1 MWGRNCLLFRR
12 IWVWSRFLLV
22 LVRFVLF
29 MLLNY
34 VFTFFVLYC
43 DIRYDF
49 RVMFD
54 SSWLLFVGVC
64 VLFTLFVFIY
74 VYWCRTRFLY
84 QMMFGSFNGNTTSVT
99 CGAETAYP
107 SKTSPDFSV
116 VRISRSLV
124 FCVKFCRS
132 LSVLFLLT
140 IVFDVIPRLT
150 AFDYSFAIFKLFWHT
165 WYIYLNFS

>member
-1 MWGRNCLLFRR
+1 MF
-12 IWVWSRFLLV
+12 SRFLFCIV
-22 LVRFVLF
+22 ISATISRNVRFVLTSI
-29 MLLNY
+29 Y
-34 VFTFFVLYC
+34 
-43 DIRYDF
+43 R
-49 RVMFD
+49 
-54 SSWLLFVGVC
+54 VC

-74 VYWCRTRFLY
+74 AYWCRTRFLY
-84 QMMFGSFNGNTTSVT
+84 QMMFGSFSDNTTSVT

-116 VRISRSLV
+116 VRIARSLV

-150 AFDYSFAIFKLFWHT
+150 AFDYSFAIFKLF
-165 WYIYLNFS
+165 

>member
-1 MWGRNCLLFRR
+1 MPHVRQELSTLPENLSLIPFLTCLSEVRAVHVVKLCFHVFCSVLWYPLRFPRN
-12 IWVWSRFLLV
+12 
-22 LVRFVLF
+22 VRFVLTSICRG
-29 MLLNY
+29 L
-34 VFTFFVLYC
+34 C
-43 DIRYDF
+43 
-49 RVMFD
+49 
-54 SSWLLFVGVC
+54 
-64 VLFTLFVFIY
+64 FIY

-116 VRISRSLV
+116 VRIARSLV

-165 WYIYLNFS
+165 WYIYLNFP

>member
-1 MWGRNCLLFRR
+1 M
-12 IWVWSRFLLV
+12 
-22 LVRFVLF
+22 RFVLF

-64 VLFTLFVFIY
+64 VLFTYTGVEHDFYIR
-74 VYWCRTRFLY
+74 WC
-84 QMMFGSFNGNTTSVT
+84 SVPLT
-99 CGAETAYP
+99 VTLRVSHVEQKLLILP
-107 SKTSPDFSV
+107 KHLSSSPNFSA
-116 VRISRSLV
+116 VRIARSLV
-124 FCVKFCRS
+124 FCVNFCRS

-140 IVFDVIPRLT
+140 IVFDVISRLT
-150 AFDYSFAIFKLFWHT
+150 ASDYSFAIFKLFWHT
-165 WYIYLNFS
+165 WYIYLIFP